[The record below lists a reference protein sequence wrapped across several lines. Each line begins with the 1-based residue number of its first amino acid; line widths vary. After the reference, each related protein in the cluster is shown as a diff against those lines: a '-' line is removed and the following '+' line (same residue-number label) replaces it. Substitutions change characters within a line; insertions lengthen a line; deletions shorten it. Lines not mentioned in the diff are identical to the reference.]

1 MSKRQFGS
9 LRRLTSGRW
18 QARYLS
24 PDGDSRN
31 APQTYPTKAEAA
43 AFLASVETDLRRGAW
58 TDPTLASDETVAE
71 YGARWISERTVK
83 GRPLAPRTVDTYQH
97 SLGYWIAPTIGQRR
111 LVDINPA
118 DVRAWH
124 QEVMNQTGPT
134 ATRQAYALLRA
145 IFATAVA
152 DDLVARNPCRIR
164 GAGQPR
170 SPERPLVGVETVEAL
185 AAAMPTH
192 LRAFVLVAFWGH
204 ARLGELLA
212 LRVGDVDLEA
222 GTLRIERQSVEVDGE
237 GVRVTT
243 PKVGSIRTVHL
254 PVPGLDAVR
263 QQLATRP
270 IDPSA
275 ALFARHDGTEL
286 RAHHVHAAWASARR
300 TVGHPELHLHDLR
313 HAGLTLSAQ
322 SGATL
327 AEVMRRAGHVSTA
340 AAMRYQHAAEERD
353 AEIARLMTARARW
366 TSASSSAPT
375 GQLTL
380 DVPD

>member
-1 MSKRQFGS
+1 MGKRQFGS
-9 LRRLTSGRW
+9 LRRLASGRW
-18 QARYLS
+18 QARYLTPNGVS
-24 PDGDSRN
+24 LT
-31 APQTYPTKAEAA
+31 APRTFTTKAEAA
-43 AFLASVETDLRRGAW
+43 AFLASVETDMRRGAW
-58 TDPTLASDETVAE
+58 TDPMTVTDVTVAE
-71 YGARWISERTVK
+71 YGARWIAQRTVK
-83 GRPLAPRTVDTYQH
+83 GRPLAPRTVDTYRH
-97 SLGYWIAPTIGQRR
+97 SLRYWIEPTLGQRR
-111 LVDINPA
+111 LVDVNPA

-124 QEVMNQTGPT
+124 QSVMGQTGPT

-145 IFATAVA
+145 IFTTAVA

-164 GAGQPR
+164 GAGQPH
-170 SPERPLVGVETVEAL
+170 SPERPLIGVETVDAL
-185 AAAMPTH
+185 AAAMPAH

-237 GVRVTT
+237 GVRATT

-254 PVPGLDAVR
+254 PTPGADAVR
-263 QQLATRP
+263 HQLATRP
-270 IDPSA
+270 GDPDA
-275 ALFARHDGTEL
+275 ALFARPDGTEL

-353 AEIARLMTARARW
+353 AEIAKLMTARARK
-366 TSASSSAPT
+366 TSASSSVPT

-380 DVPD
+380 DAPE

>member
-9 LRRLTSGRW
+9 LRRLASGRW
-18 QARYLS
+18 QARYLT
-24 PDGDSRN
+24 PDGVSLT
-31 APQTYPTKAEAA
+31 APQTFTTKAEAA

-58 TDPTLASDETVAE
+58 TDPTLASDVTVAE

-97 SLGYWIAPTIGQRR
+97 SLRYWIAPTLGQRR

-124 QEVMNQTGPT
+124 QDVMSQTGPT

-145 IFATAVA
+145 IFTTAVA

-164 GAGQPR
+164 GAGQPH
-170 SPERPLVGVETVEAL
+170 SPERPLIGVETVDAL
-185 AAAMPTH
+185 AAAMPAH

-254 PVPGLDAVR
+254 PAPGVDAVR
-263 QQLATRP
+263 QQLGTRP
-270 IDPSA
+270 TDPSA
-275 ALFARHDGTEL
+275 ALFARPDGAEL

-353 AEIARLMTARARW
+353 SEIAKLMTARARKA
-366 TSASSSAPT
+366 SASGSVPT

-380 DVPD
+380 DAPE

>member
-9 LRRLTSGRW
+9 LRRLASGRW
-18 QARYLS
+18 QARYLT
-24 PDGDSRN
+24 PDGVSLT
-31 APQTYPTKAEAA
+31 APQTYATKAEAA
-43 AFLASVETDLRRGAW
+43 AFLASVETDMRRGAW
-58 TDPTLASDETVAE
+58 TDPTAVTDVTVAE

-83 GRPLAPRTVDTYQH
+83 GRPLAPRTVDTYHH
-97 SLGYWIAPTIGQRR
+97 SLRYWITPTIGQRR
-111 LVDINPA
+111 LVEVSPA

-124 QEVMNQTGPT
+124 QDVMSQTGPT
-134 ATRQAYALLRA
+134 ATRQAYAFLRA
-145 IFATAVA
+145 IFTTAVA

-164 GAGQPR
+164 GAGQPH
-170 SPERPLVGVETVEAL
+170 SPERPLIGVETVEAL

-192 LRAFVLVAFWGH
+192 LRAFVLIAFWGH

-212 LRVGDVDLEA
+212 LRVGDLDLET

-237 GVRVTT
+237 GVRVTA

-254 PVPGLDAVR
+254 PAPGVDAIR
-263 QQLATRP
+263 QHLATRP
-270 IDPSA
+270 TNPDA
-275 ALFARHDGTEL
+275 AIFARPDGTEL

-353 AEIARLMTARARW
+353 AEIAKLMTARARKAS
-366 TSASSSAPT
+366 TSSSVPT

-380 DVPD
+380 DAPE